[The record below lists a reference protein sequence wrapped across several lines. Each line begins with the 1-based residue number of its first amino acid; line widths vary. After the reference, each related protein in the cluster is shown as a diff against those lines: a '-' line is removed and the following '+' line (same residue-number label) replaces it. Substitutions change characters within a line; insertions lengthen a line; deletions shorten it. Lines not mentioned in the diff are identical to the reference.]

1 MKSWGGKQMT
11 GKKYW
16 TERGFTLIE
25 IMVVM
30 VIIAILAGMIVPR
43 VMNRPDQA
51 RKLAARQDIASLM
64 QSLKLYRLDVGRYP
78 TTEQGLAALVQQP
91 VLDPVPS
98 GWMQTLDTLPK
109 DPWGHPYQYANPG
122 QHGEIDVWSLG
133 ADGQPGGQGND
144 ADIGNWEP

>member
-1 MKSWGGKQMT
+1 
-11 GKKYW
+11 
-16 TERGFTLIE
+16 
-25 IMVVM
+25 
-30 VIIAILAGMIVPR
+30 
-43 VMNRPDQA
+43 
-51 RKLAARQDIASLM
+51 
-64 QSLKLYRLDVGRYP
+64 LYRLDVGRYP